1 MKKLNSLE
9 ELGSLMPDGFKTKKP
24 FEIDNSFSK
33 QNLEAHYSVKG
44 RAGVPVIIIKGFKN
58 MSTEQ
63 LKTLSKTIKR
73 KIGAGGS
80 IKNSELFFQGDN
92 RNKIIAILESQGH
105 IVKRSWWLISN

>member
-1 MKKLNSLE
+1 
-9 ELGSLMPDGFKTKKP
+9 
-24 FEIDNSFSK
+24 
-33 QNLEAHYSVKG
+33 
-44 RAGVPVIIIKGFKN
+44 

-80 IKNSELFFQGDN
+80 IKNNELFFQGDN

-105 IVKRSWWLISN
+105 IVKRVGG

>member
-9 ELGSLMPDGFKTKKP
+9 ELGSFLADGYKTKKP
-24 FEIDNSFSK
+24 FEMGNSFSK
-33 QNLEAHYSVKG
+33 QNLEAHYSIKG

-58 MSTEQ
+58 MSSEQ
-63 LKTLSKTIKR
+63 LKNLSKTIKR
-73 KIGAGGS
+73 KIGTGGS

-105 IVKRSWWLISN
+105 VVKRVGG

>member
-1 MKKLNSLE
+1 MRKLNSLDK
-9 ELGSLMPDGFKTKKP
+9 LGSLMPDGYKTKKP
-24 FEIDNSFSK
+24 LEVGDSFYK
-33 QNLEAHYSVKG
+33 QNLEVHYSLKG

-58 MSTEQ
+58 MSSEQ

-73 KIGAGGS
+73 KIGVGGS

-105 IVKRSWWLISN
+105 VVKRVGG

>member
-1 MKKLNSLE
+1 MKKLNSFE
-9 ELGSLMPDGFKTKKP
+9 ELGSLIPDGSKTKKS
-24 FEIDNSFSK
+24 FDIDKNFSK

-80 IKNSELFFQGDN
+80 IKNNELFFQGDN

-105 IVKRSWWLISN
+105 VVKRVGG

>member
-9 ELGSLMPDGFKTKKP
+9 ELGSLIPHGFKTKKP
-24 FEIDNSFSK
+24 IEMGNSFSK

-58 MSTEQ
+58 MCSKQ
-63 LKTLSKTIKR
+63 LKTLSKTIKK

-105 IVKRSWWLISN
+105 IVKRVGG

>member
-1 MKKLNSLE
+1 MRKLNSLD
-9 ELGSLMPDGFKTKKP
+9 ELGSLMPDGYKTKKP
-24 FEIDNSFSK
+24 LEVGDSFSK
-33 QNLEAHYSVKG
+33 QNLEAHYSLKG

-58 MSTEQ
+58 MSSKQ

-105 IVKRSWWLISN
+105 VVKRVGG

>member
-9 ELGSLMPDGFKTKKP
+9 ELGTLMPDGFKTKKP

-58 MSTEQ
+58 SFEQ

-92 RNKIIAILESQGH
+92 RNKIISILESQGH
-105 IVKRSWWLISN
+105 IVKRVGG

>member
-9 ELGSLMPDGFKTKKP
+9 ELGSFLPDGYKTKKP
-24 FEIDNSFSK
+24 FEMGNSFSK
-33 QNLEAHYSVKG
+33 QNLEAHYSIKG

-58 MSTEQ
+58 MSSEQ
-63 LKTLSKTIKR
+63 LKNLSKTIKR
-73 KIGAGGS
+73 KIGTGGS

-105 IVKRSWWLISN
+105 VVKRVGD

>member
-1 MKKLNSLE
+1 MKNLNSLE
-9 ELGSLMPDGFKTKKP
+9 ELGTLMPDGFKTKKP

-58 MSTEQ
+58 VSFEQ

-73 KIGAGGS
+73 KINLKEPFQKKYMVDIYLS
-80 IKNSELFFQGDN
+80 WKMFF
-92 RNKIIAILESQGH
+92 LLS
-105 IVKRSWWLISN
+105 SP

>member
-9 ELGSLMPDGFKTKKP
+9 QLGSLIPDGYKTKKP
-24 FEIDNSFSK
+24 LEVGDSFSK

-73 KIGAGGS
+73 KIVAGGS

-105 IVKRSWWLISN
+105 VVKRVGG

>member
-1 MKKLNSLE
+1 MRKLNSLD
-9 ELGSLMPDGFKTKKP
+9 ELGSLMPDGYKTKKP
-24 FEIDNSFSK
+24 LEVGDSFSK
-33 QNLEAHYSVKG
+33 QNLEAHYSLKG

-58 MSTEQ
+58 MSSEQ

-105 IVKRSWWLISN
+105 VVKRVGG

>member
-9 ELGSLMPDGFKTKKP
+9 QLGSLIPDGFKTKKP

-58 MSTEQ
+58 VSSEQ
-63 LKTLSKTIKR
+63 LKTLSKTIIR
-73 KIGAGGS
+73 IGAGGS

-92 RNKIIAILESQGH
+92 RNKIISILESKGH
-105 IVKRSWWLISN
+105 IVKRVGG

>member
-1 MKKLNSLE
+1 MRKLNSLD
-9 ELGSLMPDGFKTKKP
+9 ELGSLMPDGYKTKKP
-24 FEIDNSFSK
+24 LEVGDSFSK

-58 MSTEQ
+58 MSSEQ

-105 IVKRSWWLISN
+105 VVKRVGG

>member
-9 ELGSLMPDGFKTKKP
+9 QLGSLIPDGFKTKKP

-92 RNKIIAILESQGH
+92 LER
-105 IVKRSWWLISN
+105 KARYF

>member
-1 MKKLNSLE
+1 MKKLNSFE
-9 ELGSLMPDGFKTKKP
+9 ELGSLIPDGSKTKKS
-24 FEIDNSFSK
+24 FDIGKSFSK

-80 IKNSELFFQGDN
+80 IKNNELFFQGDN
-92 RNKIIAILESQGH
+92 RSKIIAILESQGH
-105 IVKRSWWLISN
+105 IVKRVGG

>member
-1 MKKLNSLE
+1 MRKLNSLD
-9 ELGSLMPDGFKTKKP
+9 ELGSLMPDGYKTKKP
-24 FEIDNSFSK
+24 LEVGDSFSK
-33 QNLEAHYSVKG
+33 QNLEAHYSLKG

-58 MSTEQ
+58 MSSEQ

-105 IVKRSWWLISN
+105 IVKRVGG

>member
-1 MKKLNSLE
+1 MRKLNSLD
-9 ELGSLMPDGFKTKKP
+9 ELGSLMPDGYKTKKP
-24 FEIDNSFSK
+24 LEVGDSFSK
-33 QNLEAHYSVKG
+33 QNLEAHYSLKG

-58 MSTEQ
+58 MSSEQ

-92 RNKIIAILESQGH
+92 RNKIIAILQSQGH
-105 IVKRSWWLISN
+105 VVKRVGG

>member
-1 MKKLNSLE
+1 MRKLNSLD
-9 ELGSLMPDGFKTKKP
+9 ELGSLMPDGYKTKKP
-24 FEIDNSFSK
+24 HEAGDSFSK

-58 MSTEQ
+58 MSSEQ

-105 IVKRSWWLISN
+105 VVKRVGG

>member
-1 MKKLNSLE
+1 MRKLNSLD
-9 ELGSLMPDGFKTKKP
+9 ELGSLMPDGYKTKKAL
-24 FEIDNSFSK
+24 EVGDSFSK

-58 MSTEQ
+58 MSSEQ

-105 IVKRSWWLISN
+105 VVKRVGG

>member
-9 ELGSLMPDGFKTKKP
+9 ELGSLIPDGFKSKKS
-24 FEIDNSFSK
+24 FDIGNSFSK
-33 QNLEAHYSVKG
+33 QNLELTILSREELAYCNN
-44 RAGVPVIIIKGFKN
+44 IKGFKN

-105 IVKRSWWLISN
+105 IVKRVGG

>member
-1 MKKLNSLE
+1 MRKLNSLDK
-9 ELGSLMPDGFKTKKP
+9 LGFLMPDGYKTKKSLE
-24 FEIDNSFSK
+24 FGDSFSK

-58 MSTEQ
+58 MSSEQ

-80 IKNSELFFQGDN
+80 IKNSELFFQGNN

-105 IVKRSWWLISN
+105 VVKRVGG

>member
-1 MKKLNSLE
+1 MRKLNSLDK
-9 ELGSLMPDGFKTKKP
+9 LGSLMPDGYKTKKSL
-24 FEIDNSFSK
+24 ELGDSFSK

-58 MSTEQ
+58 MSSEQ
-63 LKTLSKTIKR
+63 LKILSKTIKR

-105 IVKRSWWLISN
+105 VVKRVGG